1 MHKNAKQTSEKHIL
15 IVIIIIIIIIITSY
29 YYYHYY
35 LFIYTEG
42 DFIIDFVQL
51 TEQVEKDP
59 SGSTRCGLHEYL

>member
-1 MHKNAKQTSEKHIL
+1 MQNKTVKSTFLSL
-15 IVIIIIIIIIITSY
+15 LLLLPRIIIIII
-29 YYYHYY
+29 Y

-51 TEQVEKDP
+51 TEQVEKDL